1 MIVSGFGMYAATS
14 DSWFPQLFK
23 WIVPLMGG
31 DATVSRWHHAAAW
44 LFPVFVILHVY
55 LVYFNERAERGG
67 LISTMV
73 SGWRRVESR

>member
-1 MIVSGFGMYAATS
+1 MYAAMS
-14 DSWFPQLFK
+14 DSWFPRLFA

-31 DATVSRWHHAAAW
+31 DAQVRDWHHAAAW
-44 LFPVFVILHVY
+44 IFPVFVIIHVY
-55 LVYFNERAERGG
+55 LVYFNERAQRGG